1 MPPRR
6 AHQRRTSERQTK
18 SLPYSERNIWL
29 FGLGLVTIALGYV
42 FLSLPPVDALGY
54 VFLSLP
60 PVDGFMSLTL
70 APLLLVLGYCV
81 LLPIAVLSRKK
92 MSHQCDRFWV

>member
-6 AHQRRTSERQTK
+6 ARQRPKPRPK
-18 SLPYSERNIWL
+18 LPYSERNIWL
-29 FGLGLVTIALGYV
+29 FGLGLITIVLGYI
-42 FLSLPPVDALGY
+42 
-54 VFLSLP
+54 FLSLP

-81 LLPIAVLSRKK
+81 FIPIALLSRQKEEEP
-92 MSHQCDRFWV
+92 STDVR

>member
-6 AHQRRTSERQTK
+6 ARQRHTPKPRPK
-18 SLPYSERNIWL
+18 LPYTERNMWL
-29 FGLGLVTIALGYV
+29 FGLALATI
-42 FLSLPPVDALGY
+42 ALGY

-81 LLPIAVLSRKK
+81 LIPIALLSGNKK
-92 MSHQCDRFWV
+92 DEPSTDV

>member
-6 AHQRRTSERQTK
+6 ARQRRTSERRPQ
-18 SLPYSERNIWL
+18 LPYTERNMWL
-29 FGLGLVTIALGYV
+29 FGLGLATI
-42 FLSLPPVDALGY
+42 ALGY

-70 APLLLVLGYCV
+70 APLLLILGYCV
-81 LLPIAVLSRKK
+81 FIPLALLSSKK
-92 MSHQCDRFWV
+92 EDEPSTDVK

>member
-6 AHQRRTSERQTK
+6 ARQRPKPRPK
-18 SLPYSERNIWL
+18 LPYSERNMWL
-29 FGLGLVTIALGYV
+29 FVLGLATIALGYI
-42 FLSLPPVDALGY
+42 
-54 VFLSLP
+54 FLSLP

-81 LLPIAVLSRKK
+81 LIPIALLSSKEEEEPSTDMR
-92 MSHQCDRFWV
+92 

>member
-6 AHQRRTSERQTK
+6 ARQRRTPKRRSK
-18 SLPYSERNIWL
+18 MPYSERNMWL
-29 FGLGLVTIALGYV
+29 FA
-42 FLSLPPVDALGY
+42 LSLATIALGY

-81 LLPIAVLSRKK
+81 FIPIALLSGKK
-92 MSHQCDRFWV
+92 EDEPSTDG

>member
-6 AHQRRTSERQTK
+6 ARQRRTPKHRPK
-18 SLPYSERNIWL
+18 LPYSERNMWL
-29 FGLGLVTIALGYV
+29 FGLGLATI
-42 FLSLPPVDALGY
+42 ALGY

-70 APLLLVLGYCV
+70 APLLLVLGYCIFI
-81 LLPIAVLSRKK
+81 PIALLSNKK
-92 MSHQCDRFWV
+92 EDEPSTDVR

>member
-1 MPPRR
+1 M
-6 AHQRRTSERQTK
+6 
-18 SLPYSERNIWL
+18 WL
-29 FGLGLVTIALGYV
+29 FA
-42 FLSLPPVDALGY
+42 LSLATIALGY

-81 LLPIAVLSRKK
+81 FIPIALLSGKK
-92 MSHQCDRFWV
+92 EDEPSTDG

>member
-6 AHQRRTSERQTK
+6 ARQRRTPKRRPK
-18 SLPYSERNIWL
+18 MPYTERNMWL
-29 FGLGLVTIALGYV
+29 FA
-42 FLSLPPVDALGY
+42 LSLATIALGY

-81 LLPIAVLSRKK
+81 FIPIALLSGKK
-92 MSHQCDRFWV
+92 EDEPSTDG

>member
-6 AHQRRTSERQTK
+6 ARQRRTPKRRPK
-18 SLPYSERNIWL
+18 MPYSERNMWL
-29 FGLGLVTIALGYV
+29 FA
-42 FLSLPPVDALGY
+42 LSLATIALGY

-81 LLPIAVLSRKK
+81 FIPIALLSGKK
-92 MSHQCDRFWV
+92 EDEPSTDG